1 VTAGRFVFDFDFF
14 KDVLIV
20 KLTLLYPGQG
30 SQSVGMGKDLY
41 DQIPEARARFEEAD
55 KILGRGLSRIIFE
68 GPAEE
73 LTETQNTQPALFTVE
88 ATLTDLLFSVGV
100 IPEYAA
106 GHSLGEYS
114 ALYAAG
120 AISFEDGLRT
130 VAARGA
136 AMAEAGRQNPG
147 AMAAVLG
154 LDREKIISVISNIKS
169 GVVVSANENSPEQT
183 VISGEVGAVNE
194 ACAALKA
201 AGAKRALTLPVSGA
215 FHSPLMQPAAEK
227 LAAALESVTFSVPRC
242 PVIANVTA
250 KAESDPAAMKGLL
263 VKQLVSPVRWVD
275 SMKTLAALKPSL
287 CAEVGPG
294 AVIKGLVK
302 KCAPELN
309 VLPCCGVNDVYSI
322 KEIGK

>member
-1 VTAGRFVFDFDFF
+1 
-14 KDVLIV
+14 V

-30 SQSVGMGKDLY
+30 SQTVGMGRDLY
-41 DQIPEARARFEEAD
+41 DRIPEARARFEEAD
-55 KILGRGLSRIIFE
+55 AILGRDLSRIIFD
-68 GPAEE
+68 GPVEE

-88 ATLTDLLFSVGV
+88 AALTDLLLASGV

-120 AISFEDGLRT
+120 VISFEDGLRT

-136 AMAEAGRQNPG
+136 AMAETGKRNPG
-147 AMAAVLG
+147 AMAAVIG
-154 LDREKIISVISNIKS
+154 LDRDKIISVISEIKN
-169 GVVVSANENSPEQT
+169 GIVVSANENSPEQT

-194 ACAALKA
+194 ACAALKG
-201 AGAKRALTLPVSGA
+201 AGAKRALPLPVSGA

-227 LAAALESVTFSVPRC
+227 LAAALESVKFSAPRC

-250 KAESDPAAMKGLL
+250 AAESDPAVMKGLL
-263 VKQLVSPVRWVD
+263 VKQLISPVRWVD
-275 SMKTLAALKPSL
+275 SMKTLSGLKPAL

-322 KEIGK
+322 KEMRNAK

>member
-1 VTAGRFVFDFDFF
+1 
-14 KDVLIV
+14 V

-41 DQIPEARARFEEAD
+41 DQIPEARALFEEAD
-55 KILGRGLSRIIFE
+55 RILGRDLSRIIFD
-68 GPAEE
+68 GPVEE

-88 ATLTDLLFSVGV
+88 AAITDLLLAIGV

-120 AISFEDGLRT
+120 VISFEDGLRT

-147 AMAAVLG
+147 AMAAVMG
-154 LDREKIISVISNIKS
+154 MDKEKIISIISKIKI
-169 GVVVSANENSPEQT
+169 GIVVSANENSPEQT
-183 VISGEVGAVNE
+183 VISGEVGALNE
-194 ACAALKA
+194 ACAALKE
-201 AGAKRALTLPVSGA
+201 AGAKRAILLPVSGA
-215 FHSPLMQPAAEK
+215 FHSPIMQPAAEK
-227 LAAALESVTFSVPRC
+227 LAAALESVKFSDPRC
-242 PVIANVTA
+242 PVVANVTA
-250 KAESDPAAMKGLL
+250 KAESDPAVMKELL

-275 SMKTLAALKPSL
+275 SMRELAALKPAL

-294 AVIKGLVK
+294 TVIKGLVK

-322 KEIGK
+322 KEMRNA